1 MNWLI
6 LIVLPMLASTISVK
20 LSIIGLKRL
29 SDNTKLPLAV
39 IWIAGCISTVIGIGV
54 TITAKG
60 SASDIIIIASLSAL
74 VTIVAIIDAK
84 TLWAPTELMFPI
96 CILAG
101 AYSSM
106 WPEYFIPAYTGFLI
120 FMATWMVWWVYNLF
134 YEPYLP
140 PADVIALILPIIM
153 LNRVALVVYY
163 CGLAASLI
171 LVQATKR
178 LDRILIKD
186 NKIPLLAVAFPW
198 LLICLWSEVVL
209 LV

>member
-6 LIVLPMLASTISVK
+6 LIVSSMLASTISVK
-20 LSIIGLKRL
+20 LSIVGLKRL
-29 SDNTKLPLAV
+29 RDNTKLPLAV
-39 IWIAGCISTVIGIGV
+39 IWTAGCISTIIGIGAA
-54 TITAKG
+54 ITAKG
-60 SASDIIIIASLSAL
+60 SASDILIIASISVL

-96 CILAG
+96 CVLAG

-106 WPEYFIPAYTGFLI
+106 WLENSIPAYTGLLI
-120 FMATWMVWWVYNLF
+120 FMATWMVWWVHNLF
-134 YEPYLP
+134 CKPHLP
-140 PADVIALILPIIM
+140 PADVIVLILPIIM

-163 CGLAASLI
+163 CGLATSLI
-171 LVQATKR
+171 LVRSTKR

-186 NKIPLLAVAFPW
+186 NKIPLLALAFPW
-198 LLICLWSEVVL
+198 LLICLWSEVFL